1 MGDWIDGLTLLLG
14 GASVGR
20 VREAYKAD
28 TRACILALL
37 LFGLLGG
44 LVACASSG
52 EPPMVTPTF
61 PPTPVLAPR
70 PTASVHQARVSLIVC
85 MAEPES
91 AHPLVPSETGQE
103 LLALFYEP
111 PIERVRYRWE
121 PRLVERVPTLET
133 GDVIT
138 RLVKVNKGSRYADP
152 LGFVH
157 TYTGT
162 ESLQLPRLV
171 VTFTLKSGLKWSDG
185 APLTARDA
193 VLGYHLAQSE
203 EVKGSW
209 HALARRTSRFVAV
222 DDLTLRWEGIPGFL
236 SADYPGFLF
245 PLQPA
250 HRWQGQTFGRIVQ
263 DRTPPASGPFRIVA
277 WESGREVRLEPN
289 PYYVGLEPSL
299 QRITVRFLREDPA
312 DWGYLLR
319 DGTCDIVLPPRYGE
333 VPWDLWARLSAD
345 GSVVLWADVA
355 PTLLRVE
362 LNTSPITETHPVATP
377 LQDARVRRALAL
389 CVDRVRLLRFQPGE
403 ALEAAQGFIPPNHPA
418 SPDVEGASYDPIQGA
433 QLLEEAGW
441 LDRDGD
447 GVREAHGVAEIEEG
461 QPLSLTLNFAPQYF
475 AMAAYV
481 AADLGNC
488 GVKVTLQPMDARQLY
503 ASSPESP
510 LLGRRF
516 QMALIGWQV
525 TVPQICGA
533 WLSQRI
539 PSMGNQWIGENFSGF
554 ASSDYDHAC
563 LGALN
568 AVDFEAQ
575 TRALQEAQRIL
586 NDAAPSIFVAWRPF
600 WFAAR
605 PDVKGLVPDASAPGA
620 LWNIEAVGFEER
632 PPTRSE

>member
-1 MGDWIDGLTLLLG
+1 MT
-14 GASVGR
+14 
-20 VREAYKAD
+20 
-28 TRACILALL
+28 
-37 LFGLLGG
+37 
-44 LVACASSG
+44 
-52 EPPMVTPTF
+52 EPD
-61 PPTPVLAPR
+61 A
-70 PTASVHQARVSLIVC
+70 
-85 MAEPES
+85 
-91 AHPLVPSETGQE
+91 AHPLVPSEAGQE

-111 PIERVRYRWE
+111 PIERVRYQWE
-121 PRLVERVPTLET
+121 PRLVTRVPTLES
-133 GDVIT
+133 GDVVT
-138 RLVKVNKGSRYADP
+138 RQVKVSRGSRYADP
-152 LGFVH
+152 LGFIH

-162 ESLQLPRLV
+162 ELLSLPQLV
-171 VTFTLKSGLKWSDG
+171 VTFTLKPDLKWSDG
-185 APLTARDA
+185 APITARDA
-193 VLGYHLAQSE
+193 VLGYHLAQSDQA
-203 EVKGSW
+203 KGPW
-209 HALARRTSRFVAV
+209 HTLTRRTSRFVAV

-250 HRWQGQTFGRIVQ
+250 QRWQGQTFGHIVQ

-277 WESGREVRLEPN
+277 WESGREVRLESN
-289 PYYVGLEPSL
+289 PYYVGPAPRL
-299 QRITVRFLREDPA
+299 QRVTVRFPHEDPA

-333 VPWDLWARLSAD
+333 VPWDLWARLSAE
-345 GSVVLWADVA
+345 GSVALWADVA

-362 LNTSPITETHPVATP
+362 LNTNPITETHPVVTP
-377 LQDARVRRALAL
+377 LQDTRVRRALAL

-418 SPDVEGASYDPIQGA
+418 SPDVEGASYDRVQGTR
-433 QLLEEAGW
+433 LLEEAGW

-447 GVREAHGVAEIEEG
+447 GVREAHGVAEIEDG

-488 GVKVTLQPMDARQLY
+488 GVKVKLQPMDARQLY
-503 ASSPESP
+503 ASGPESP

-539 PSMGNQWIGENFSGF
+539 PSVDNRWIGENFSGF
-554 ASSDYDHAC
+554 ASPDYDRAC
-563 LGALN
+563 LRALN
-568 AVDFEAQ
+568 AVDFEAR
-575 TRALQEAQRIL
+575 TRALQEAQQIL

-605 PDVKGLVPDASAPGA
+605 PDVEGLIPDASAPGA
-620 LWNIEAVGFEER
+620 LWNIEAVGFAER
-632 PPTRSE
+632 LPTGPE